1 MANLR
6 LISVRLENETIEAL
20 DRLAE
25 KTEYRNRSQ
34 IMQNI
39 LRNVLTCA
47 DPNNLWQIIDTR
59 FAYEKGY
66 TVDFHANAQLCQQR
80 NQRQD

>member
-1 MANLR
+1 MANLK

-47 DPNNLWQIIDTR
+47 DTNNLWQIIDTR

-66 TVDFHANAQLCQQR
+66 TVDFHADAQLCQQR

>member
-20 DRLAE
+20 DKMAE

-66 TVDFHANAQLCQQR
+66 TIDFHADAQLCQQR

>member
-25 KTEYRNRSQ
+25 KTGYRNRSL

-66 TVDFHANAQLCQQR
+66 TIDFHADAQLCQQR

>member
-20 DRLAE
+20 NRLAE

-66 TVDFHANAQLCQQR
+66 TVDFHADAQLCQQR

>member
-1 MANLR
+1 MANLK

-47 DPNNLWQIIDTR
+47 DHNNLWQIIDTR

-66 TVDFHANAQLCQQR
+66 TVDFHADAQLCQQR

>member
-20 DRLAE
+20 DRLAGM
-25 KTEYRNRSQ
+25 TDYRSRSM

-39 LRNVLTCA
+39 LRNVLTCTE
-47 DPNNLWQIIDTR
+47 PNNLWKIIDTR

-66 TVDFHANAQLCQQR
+66 TVDFHADAQLCQQR

>member
-1 MANLR
+1 MTNLR

-20 DRLAE
+20 DRLAK

-47 DPNNLWQIIDTR
+47 DPNSLWQIIDTR

-66 TVDFHANAQLCQQR
+66 TVDFHADAQLCQQR

>member
-25 KTEYRNRSQ
+25 KAEYRNRSQ

-66 TVDFHANAQLCQQR
+66 TVDFHTDAQLCQQR

>member
-25 KTEYRNRSQ
+25 KTGYRNRSL

-39 LRNVLTCA
+39 LRNVLTCTE
-47 DPNNLWQIIDTR
+47 PNNLWQIIDTR

-66 TVDFHANAQLCQQR
+66 TVEFHADAQLCQQR

>member
-66 TVDFHANAQLCQQR
+66 TVDFHADAQLCQQR

>member
-20 DRLAE
+20 DRLAGM
-25 KTEYRNRSQ
+25 TDYRSRSM

-66 TVDFHANAQLCQQR
+66 TVDFHADAQLCQQR

>member
-1 MANLR
+1 MANLI

-25 KTEYRNRSQ
+25 KAEYRNRSQ

-66 TVDFHANAQLCQQR
+66 TVDFHADAQLCQQR

>member
-20 DRLAE
+20 NRLAE

-47 DPNNLWQIIDTR
+47 DPINLWQIIDTR

-66 TVDFHANAQLCQQR
+66 TVDFHADAQLCQQR

>member
-20 DRLAE
+20 DRLAGM
-25 KTEYRNRSQ
+25 TDYRSRSM

-66 TVDFHANAQLCQQR
+66 TIDFHAVAQLCQQR

>member
-1 MANLR
+1 MANLK

-66 TVDFHANAQLCQQR
+66 TVDFHADAQLCQQR

>member
-20 DRLAE
+20 DKMAE

-47 DPNNLWQIIDTR
+47 GPNDLWQIIDTR

-66 TVDFHANAQLCQQR
+66 TIDFHADAQLCQQR

>member
-47 DPNNLWQIIDTR
+47 DPNSLWQIIDTR

-66 TVDFHANAQLCQQR
+66 NVNFHADAQLCQQR

>member
-47 DPNNLWQIIDTR
+47 GPNDLWQIIDTR

-66 TVDFHANAQLCQQR
+66 TVDFHADAQLCQQR

>member
-1 MANLR
+1 MANLK

-47 DPNNLWQIIDTR
+47 DANNLWQIIDTR

-66 TVDFHANAQLCQQR
+66 TVDFHADAQLCQQR

>member
-39 LRNVLTCA
+39 LRNVLACA
-47 DPNNLWQIIDTR
+47 DSEVLWQIIDTR

-66 TVDFHANAQLCQQR
+66 TVDFHADAQLCQQR

>member
-20 DRLAE
+20 DKMAE

-66 TVDFHANAQLCQQR
+66 TVDFHADAQLCQQR

>member
-20 DRLAE
+20 DRLAGM
-25 KTEYRNRSQ
+25 TDYRSRSM

-39 LRNVLTCA
+39 LRNVLTCTE
-47 DPNNLWQIIDTR
+47 PKNLWKIIDTR

-66 TVDFHANAQLCQQR
+66 TVDFHADAQLCQQR

>member
-66 TVDFHANAQLCQQR
+66 TIDFHADAQLCQQR

>member
-47 DPNNLWQIIDTR
+47 DPNSLWQIIDTR

-66 TVDFHANAQLCQQR
+66 TVDFHADAQLCQQR

>member
-6 LISVRLENETIEAL
+6 LISVRLENETIEVL

-66 TVDFHANAQLCQQR
+66 TVDFHADAQLCQQR